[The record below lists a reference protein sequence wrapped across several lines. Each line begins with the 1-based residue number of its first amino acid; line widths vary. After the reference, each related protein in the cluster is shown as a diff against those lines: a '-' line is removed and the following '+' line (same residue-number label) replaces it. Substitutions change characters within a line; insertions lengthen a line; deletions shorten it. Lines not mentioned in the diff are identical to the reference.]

1 MTGPSDV
8 VYVCKINLGQIKASM
23 MFSNHL
29 QKCSTDRALY
39 FPV

>member
-23 MFSNHL
+23 IVFQSFTKMQH
-29 QKCSTDRALY
+29 R
-39 FPV
+39 